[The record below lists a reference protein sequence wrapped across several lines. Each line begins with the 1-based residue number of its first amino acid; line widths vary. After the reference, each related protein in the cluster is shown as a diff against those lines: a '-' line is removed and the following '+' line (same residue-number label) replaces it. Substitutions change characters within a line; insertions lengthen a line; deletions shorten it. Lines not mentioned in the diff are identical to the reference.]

1 MNKRIKVLIQ
11 GVHMGL
17 GHDGLARLLKK
28 SERQGGAD
36 IDLHELAPGD
46 LVMCINTQGDKMKV
60 IGHKGLVL
68 GYLKLPNKRKIM
80 AEAIQFIPETF
91 GGEGFDYDAAVRRA
105 LTTRLGS
112 TPQ

>member
-1 MNKRIKVLIQ
+1 MNKRIKTLVQ

-28 SERQGGAD
+28 PVRQGGAD
-36 IDLHELAPGD
+36 LDLHDLAMGD
-46 LVMCINTQGDKMKV
+46 LVMCLNGKGDKMKV

-68 GYLKLPNKRKIM
+68 GYLKLPRGQKIM
-80 AEAIQFIPETF
+80 AEAIQFIPNTF
-91 GGEGFDYDAAVRRA
+91 GGDGFDYDQAVRRA
-105 LTTRLGS
+105 LSTRLGS